1 MADNAAKQAAEIAIE
16 SQSESQES
24 QSQSNKF
31 GLSISDEAQHLSSNL
46 IEDELLKQ
54 WNKQWI
60 KPIDKNIHKH
70 CKKILPTISFARDLF
85 YKLLV
90 TLQPH
95 ELKIISRLISGH
107 VNLRYYM
114 NLINIYND
122 PYCRNCGYYAAQ
134 QRLQQEQNQNKNK
147 SSHWSDKLLLLYK
160 FDDDTM
166 IKRIETIEHY
176 LFKCNGFNKQ
186 RNALFNNIFISTSK
200 DKYKISNN
208 NQITLQ
214 LLLTG
219 YPCKNWKI
227 RKQIVKHTISFVKQ
241 TKRMNI

>member
-1 MADNAAKQAAEIAIE
+1 MKWLIMQQKQAAEIAIE
-16 SQSESQES
+16 SQSQ
-24 QSQSNKF
+24 NKF
-31 GLSISDEAQHLSSNL
+31 GLSISDESQHISSNL

-70 CKKILPTISFARDLF
+70 CKKIIPTISFARDLF

-122 PYCRNCGYYAAQ
+122 PYCRYCGYYAAH
-134 QRLQQEQNQNKNK
+134 KNK
-147 SSHWSDKLLLLYK
+147 DKHKKSSSHWSDQLLLLYK
-160 FDDDTM
+160 FNENDTM

-176 LFKCNGFNKQ
+176 LFECNGFNKQ
-186 RNALFNNIFISTSK
+186 RNDLFNNIFISTSK
-200 DKYKISNN
+200 DEYKIKNK

-219 YPCKNWKI
+219 YPCKKWKI

-241 TKRMNI
+241 TERMNI